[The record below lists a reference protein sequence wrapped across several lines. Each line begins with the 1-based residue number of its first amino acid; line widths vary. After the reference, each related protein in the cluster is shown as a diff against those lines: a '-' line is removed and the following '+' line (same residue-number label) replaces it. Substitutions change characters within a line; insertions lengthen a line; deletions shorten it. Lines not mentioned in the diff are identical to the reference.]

1 MTIRNLSH
9 IDKNQVKKIEHSDNK
24 VSDLST
30 AKAEPAKDAPT
41 NDSFNISN
49 VSRDEFDFAKTEL
62 SKLNNTTM
70 EQLSTYREMI
80 KEFEEVTDQQID
92 MLDKKLDKNFLV
104 KNMNDPEV
112 WEMIAKQIQLG

>member
-24 VSDLST
+24 VSNVST
-30 AKAEPAKDAPT
+30 AKAEQAKDMLNT
-41 NDSFNISN
+41 DSLALSN
-49 VSRDEFDFAKTEL
+49 VSKDEFDFAKVEL
-62 SKLNNTTM
+62 SKLNRVTM
-70 EQLSTYREMI
+70 EQLSDYREMI
-80 KEFEEVTDQQID
+80 QEYEEVSEQQIEI
-92 MLDKKLDKNFLV
+92 LNEKLENNFLV

>member
-24 VSDLST
+24 VSNLST
-30 AKAEPAKDAPT
+30 AKAEQAKDALNT
-41 NDSFNISN
+41 DSLALSN
-49 VSRDEFDFAKTEL
+49 VSKDEFEFAKVEL
-62 SKLNNTTM
+62 SKLNRVTM
-70 EQLSTYREMI
+70 EQLSNYREMI
-80 KEFEEVTDQQID
+80 QEFEEVTDQQID
-92 MLDKKLDKNFLV
+92 MLDKKLENNFLV

>member
-24 VSDLST
+24 VSNIST
-30 AKAEPAKDAPT
+30 AKAEQAKNALT
-41 NDSFNISN
+41 NDSLNISN
-49 VSRDEFDFAKTEL
+49 VSQDEFEFAKVEL
-62 SKLNNTTM
+62 SKLNRVTM
-70 EQLSTYREMI
+70 EQLSNYREMI
-80 KEFEEVTDQQID
+80 QEFEEVTEQQVDI
-92 MLDKKLDKNFLV
+92 LNEKLENNFLV

>member
-24 VSDLST
+24 VSNLST
-30 AKAEPAKDAPT
+30 AKAEQAKDALS
-41 NDSFNISN
+41 NDSLNISN
-49 VSRDEFDFAKTEL
+49 VSQDEFEFAKVEL
-62 SKLNNTTM
+62 SKLNRVTM
-70 EQLSTYREMI
+70 EQLSNYREMI
-80 KEFEEVTDQQID
+80 QEFEEITDQQID
-92 MLDKKLDKNFLV
+92 ILDKKLENNFLV

>member
-24 VSDLST
+24 VSNVST
-30 AKAEPAKDAPT
+30 AKAEQAKDT
-41 NDSFNISN
+41 LNTDSLALSN
-49 VSRDEFDFAKTEL
+49 VSKDEFEFAKVEL
-62 SKLNNTTM
+62 SKLNRVTM
-70 EQLSTYREMI
+70 EQLSDYREMI
-80 KEFEEVTDQQID
+80 QEYEEVSEQQIEI
-92 MLDKKLDKNFLV
+92 LNEKLENNFLV

>member
-24 VSDLST
+24 VSNLST
-30 AKAEPAKDAPT
+30 AKAEQAKDAL
-41 NDSFNISN
+41 NADSLALSSISK
-49 VSRDEFDFAKTEL
+49 DEFDFAKVEL
-62 SKLNNTTM
+62 SKLNRVTM
-70 EQLSTYREMI
+70 EQLSHYREMI
-80 KEFEEVTDQQID
+80 QEYEEVSEQQIEI
-92 MLDKKLDKNFLV
+92 LNEKLENNFLV

>member
-24 VSDLST
+24 VSNVST
-30 AKAEPAKDAPT
+30 AKAEQAKDTLNTYSLAL
-41 NDSFNISN
+41 SN
-49 VSRDEFDFAKTEL
+49 VSKDEFDFAKVEL
-62 SKLNNTTM
+62 SKLNRVTM
-70 EQLSTYREMI
+70 EQLSDYREMI
-80 KEFEEVTDQQID
+80 QEYEEVSEQQIEI
-92 MLDKKLDKNFLV
+92 LNEKLENNFLV

>member
-24 VSDLST
+24 VSNVST
-30 AKAEPAKDAPT
+30 AKAEQAKDT
-41 NDSFNISN
+41 HNTDSLALSN
-49 VSRDEFDFAKTEL
+49 VSKDEFDFAKVEL
-62 SKLNNTTM
+62 SKLNRVTM
-70 EQLSTYREMI
+70 EQLSDYREMI
-80 KEFEEVTDQQID
+80 QEYEEVSEQQIEI
-92 MLDKKLDKNFLV
+92 LNEKLENNFLV

>member
-24 VSDLST
+24 VSNIST
-30 AKAEPAKDAPT
+30 AKAEQAKNALT
-41 NDSFNISN
+41 NDSLNISN
-49 VSRDEFDFAKTEL
+49 VSQDEVEFAKVEL
-62 SKLNNTTM
+62 SKLNRVTM
-70 EQLSTYREMI
+70 EQLSNYREMI
-80 KEFEEVTDQQID
+80 QEFEEVTEQQVDI
-92 MLDKKLDKNFLV
+92 LNEKLENNFLV

>member
-24 VSDLST
+24 VSNTST
-30 AKAEPAKDAPT
+30 AKAESAKDALN
-41 NDSFNISN
+41 NDSLNISN
-49 VSRDEFDFAKTEL
+49 VSQDEFEFAKVEL
-62 SKLNNTTM
+62 SKLNRVTM
-70 EQLSTYREMI
+70 EQLSNYREMI
-80 KEFEEVTDQQID
+80 QEFEEVTDQQID
-92 MLDKKLDKNFLV
+92 MLDKKLENNFLV